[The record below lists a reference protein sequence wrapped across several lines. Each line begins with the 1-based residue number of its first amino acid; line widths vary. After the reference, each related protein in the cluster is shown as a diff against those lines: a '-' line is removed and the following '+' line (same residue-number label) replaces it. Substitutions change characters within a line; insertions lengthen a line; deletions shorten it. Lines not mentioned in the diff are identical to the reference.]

1 MSTHPLIA
9 AETYEQGTAKALR
22 LERRIPSVI
31 YGQGK
36 ETKNIAI
43 DVQDFRRAYRV
54 AGKATLIDIEYAGK
68 KIPVLTHIIDLHP
81 ISGEPIH
88 VDFHAVDVNKEVHAV
103 VPIKTK
109 GTPDAVKLLA
119 GILMIQHDTINIKC
133 LPKYLISSV
142 EADLTPL
149 KTFHDTVSL
158 SDLTFP
164 ENITLLDPENMIIAS
179 VSAPRVGGDDAD
191 TVAEGEE
198 GEEKIAEGE
207 EKTSE

>member
-22 LERRIPSVI
+22 LERRIPAVI
-31 YGQGK
+31 YGQGR

-43 DVQDFRRAYRV
+43 DLQSFRRAYKI
-54 AGKATLIDIEYAGK
+54 AEKATLIDIEYAGE

-81 ISGEPIH
+81 ISGDPVH
-88 VDFHAVDVNKEVHAV
+88 VDFHAVNMDKEVHAV
-103 VPIKTK
+103 VPVKTK

-119 GILMIQHDTINIKC
+119 GVLMIQHDTINIKC

-149 KTFHDTVSL
+149 KTFHDTVTL
-158 SDLTFP
+158 SDLHFP
-164 ENITLLDPENMIIAS
+164 ENITLLDSEDMIIAS
-179 VSAPRVGGDDAD
+179 VSAPRVAGE
-191 TVAEGEE
+191 AEGEE
-198 GEEKIAEGE
+198 EEGGEEEKPVEGE
-207 EKTSE
+207 EKASE